1 MENTFP
7 HQKSKMRPHTAVKK
21 HTFGNILLL
30 AVSFLVCILLLEIL
44 LRVYDPFGFRVKG
57 NTIILPVHKRYTFHN
72 DDTSFNKLESKIIH
86 TKNSLGFRG
95 PDTPSD
101 FDNLLS
107 LFAIGGSTTECLML
121 SDQHD
126 WPHLTGEKL
135 KPLFRNVWINNAGL
149 DGHSTH
155 GHYLLMQNN
164 IARLRPKVVLFMIG
178 VNDTDPYSA
187 YFHDQSLLKK
197 NTFKTIAACS
207 TETVRWAIRGEF
219 RRALNA
225 LYYLSVHVAEQS
237 HLTAGILNL
246 YRTIKA
252 RQQGLQH
259 RCIDFSTLAYRT
271 EPDVE
276 SDKKI
281 KIFSNEVVPGF
292 RSRLLRLI
300 KLTKDAGIYPVLI
313 TQPALYGSGIDPD
326 TGIDMNNIAC
336 NGNNGLT
343 QWRILEILND
353 VTREVSKEEKIALID
368 LAHEMPKRSA
378 YFYDF
383 IHFTNIGSDI
393 VARIIAS
400 GLTPVLEKQ
409 FPEYSKIVAP

>member
-1 MENTFP
+1 MKVPFP
-7 HQKSKMRPHTAVKK
+7 IIKVHIQPDTTVKK
-21 HTFGNILLL
+21 PILGNILLL
-30 AVSFLVCILLLEIL
+30 AVSFLACILLLEIL
-44 LRVYDPFGFRVKG
+44 LRVYDPFGFRLKG

-72 DDTSFNKLESKIIH
+72 DDTSCDKLEKKIIH

-95 PDTPSD
+95 PDMPSD
-101 FDNLLS
+101 FEYLLS
-107 LFAIGGSTTECLML
+107 LFAVGGSTTECLLL

-155 GHYLLMQNN
+155 GHYLLMQNH
-164 IARLRPKVVLFMIG
+164 IAELRPKVVLFMIG

-197 NTFKTIAACS
+197 NTFETISACT

-219 RRALNA
+219 RKALNA
-225 LYYLSVHVAEQS
+225 LYYLSVHIAEQS
-237 HLTAGILNL
+237 QVTASILNFCRNL
-246 YRTIKA
+246 KA
-252 RQQGLQH
+252 RNQGLQH
-259 RCIDFSTLAYRT
+259 RCIDFSNLAYRT
-271 EPDVE
+271 EPDDE
-276 SDKKI
+276 SDEKI

-292 RSRLLRLI
+292 RSRLLRLMD
-300 KLTKDAGIYPVLI
+300 LTKDAGIYPVLI

-326 TGIDMNNIAC
+326 TGVDMNNIAC

-343 QWRILEILND
+343 QWRILEMLND
-353 VTREVSKEEKIALID
+353 VTRDVAKEEKIALID

-383 IHFTNIGSDI
+383 IHFTNMGSDI
-393 VARIIAS
+393 VAKIIAS
-400 GLTPVLEKQ
+400 GLTPLLETQ
-409 FPEYSKIVAP
+409 FPEFSKMVAP